1 MLHLFVAALMTW
13 TNVSCRSGT
22 TWSSQC
28 FNHSRNTGAWT
39 GACWEAAR
47 RGDYIR
53 TYLNTPPLLA
63 TWAHLLLV
71 TMTRLMEG
79 QVASLDS
86 ATWAELMASSPVHRE
101 TCTAQMDRME
111 WNASLMKLL
120 DSDCR
125 SGVCV
130 CGWQETS
137 ACEKSE
143 IHAEVAA
150 TAQPGME

>member
-39 GACWEAAR
+39 MLGGGQA
-47 RGDYIR
+47 GR
-53 TYLNTPPLLA
+53 TYLNTPPLVA

-71 TMTRLMEG
+71 TVTRLMEG
-79 QVASLDS
+79 QVASLNS